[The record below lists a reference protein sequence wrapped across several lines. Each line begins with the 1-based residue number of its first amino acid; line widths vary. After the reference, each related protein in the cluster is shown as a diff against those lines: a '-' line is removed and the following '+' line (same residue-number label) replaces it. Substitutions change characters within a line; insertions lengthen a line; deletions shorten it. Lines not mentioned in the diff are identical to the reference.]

1 MKTLARGLGVMLGLG
16 IVLVTARAAQSAA
29 APSVIRIGIPGVG
42 IGNRPVIGGSA
53 IATAHIRG
61 LLEEE
66 FRKDSIRIEWN
77 FLRGAGPA
85 VNELWANGLTDF
97 SSLGDLPSVVG
108 RAGGLKTRVLLSGSR
123 FGNIYV
129 AVPDDSPVKSIADL
143 KGKKVAVF
151 KGTAQQ
157 LAANRIFAAAGL
169 KESDVRTLNMD
180 LATTRAALVT
190 KDVEAAFGG
199 SDLLQLRDQ
208 GVVRII
214 YTTRGQGLGFTSN
227 GTILGGQD
235 FIDRYPQHTQRFVN
249 VLLKAAK
256 WLGDRDASPN
266 EAFMLWTKSGVQFSN
281 YKEDY
286 LGGAS
291 GPAGESIKRRTNP
304 LLDPYIA
311 ARYTEN
317 IADARKFGLLRTSF
331 KWEEWIEPK
340 FLKAGLKELALE
352 SFWRPDQPLTQTKLS
367 AL

>member
-1 MKTLARGLGVMLGLG
+1 MKGFARGLSVALVLAIGLLTG
-16 IVLVTARAAQSAA
+16 RAAQSAG
-29 APSVIRIGIPGVG
+29 APSVIRIAIPGVG
-42 IGNRPVIGGSA
+42 IGNRPVVGGSA
-53 IATAHIRG
+53 IATAHIQG
-61 LLEEE
+61 LVEEE
-66 FRKDSIRIEWN
+66 FRKDGIRIDWL

-123 FGNIYV
+123 YGNIYL
-129 AVPDDSPVKSIADL
+129 AVPSDSPVQTVADL
-143 KGKKVAVF
+143 RGKRVALF

-157 LAANRIFAAAGL
+157 LAANRIFAQAGL

-190 KDVEAAFGG
+190 KDVDAAFGS

-208 GVVRII
+208 GAVRII
-214 YTTRGQGLGFTSN
+214 YTTRGQGRGLTSN

-235 FIDRYPQHTQRFVN
+235 FIDRYPQLTQRFVN

-256 WLGDRDASPN
+256 WLGDRDKEPK

-317 IADARKFGLLRTSF
+317 IADARKYGLLRTSF
-331 KWEEWIEPK
+331 KWEDWIEPK
-340 FLKAGLKELALE
+340 FLNAGLKQLGLE
-352 SFWRPDQPLTQTKLS
+352 GFWQPDQPLPSTKLT